1 MLKILKLKLKED
13 SLDKQELQKNG
24 PLVLVKQLQMD
35 ERRLEQKLMVHK
47 IAI

>member
-35 ERRLEQKLMVHK
+35 ELRLEQKLMVHK